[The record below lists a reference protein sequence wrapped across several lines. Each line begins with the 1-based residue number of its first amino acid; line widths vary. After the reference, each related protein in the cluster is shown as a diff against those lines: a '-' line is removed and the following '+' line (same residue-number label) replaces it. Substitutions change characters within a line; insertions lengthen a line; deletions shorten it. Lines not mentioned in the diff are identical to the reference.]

1 MLAEEIIMKFL
12 VTTALGQTMLGLL
25 IVAAGCN
32 RSPQETYPVH
42 GRVDWA
48 DGKPAGELAEGTVE
62 LQVIEGVKIR
72 VSPRG
77 EIQTDGTFVLRT
89 YAPGDGA
96 PAGKYRAVVMP
107 KRSFDDEIRAQPL
120 IVHSRFLDFKT
131 TPLRVEVLPEKNDV
145 KLQVERAAGR

>member
-1 MLAEEIIMKFL
+1 MKYLTMAALAQAMC
-12 VTTALGQTMLGLL
+12 GLL

-48 DGKPAGELAEGTVE
+48 DGKSAVELAEGTVE

-77 EIQTDGTFVLRT
+77 EIQTNGTFVLRT
-89 YAPGDGA
+89 YVPGDGA

-107 KRSFDDEIRAQPL
+107 KRSFDDEIRSQPL

-131 TPLRVEVLPEKNDV
+131 TPLLVEVLPDKNDV
-145 KLQVERAAGR
+145 KLQVERAARR